1 MIIIFDNGKPYSDHA
16 LYFVDAPADF
26 EQWWNGVY
34 RPWVDGAEMY
44 AVMIVGVADKIE
56 LREPP
61 PHTLSPLS
69 KSNWG
74 DLRAHEDPPLHGI
87 STLPVVDFLRIEDVE
102 QKRDGKPR
110 PRYRLEKQQ

>member
-61 PHTLSPLS
+61 PHTLRVPARGWVKPLAFRRS
-69 KSNWG
+69 
-74 DLRAHEDPPLHGI
+74 L
-87 STLPVVDFLRIEDVE
+87 
-102 QKRDGKPR
+102 
-110 PRYRLEKQQ
+110 